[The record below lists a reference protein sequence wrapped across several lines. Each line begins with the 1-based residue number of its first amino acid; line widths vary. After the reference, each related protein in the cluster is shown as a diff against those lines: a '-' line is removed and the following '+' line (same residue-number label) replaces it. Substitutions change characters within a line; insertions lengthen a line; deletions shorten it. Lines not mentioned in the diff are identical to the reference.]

1 MKVLEKGNPNGW
13 EIERTCTGDGNGAGG
28 CGAKLL
34 VAEADIYLT
43 KAHHMGETDYYY
55 TFKCPECGVETDV
68 AECAVPLR
76 IKNKLMAAEN
86 AKR

>member
-13 EIERTCTGDGNGAGG
+13 EIEQDCTGTGNGDGG

-43 KAHHMGETDYYY
+43 KSSCMGEIDQHF
-55 TFKCPECGVETDV
+55 TFKCPECGVETDIP
-68 AECAVPLR
+68 EGKIPSR
-76 IKNKLMAAEN
+76 IRSKLYGAR
-86 AKR
+86 K